1 MGYEHDPDYVL
12 TRFRA
17 GEFDYLEAAS
27 EVVETEFFRFLGAQ
41 RTLAALAESY
51 PSPRRKQEVPT
62 WFFLASNLSMR
73 LHGSH
78 SFHAYPYVIRCG
90 GMLNALGPELGHK
103 ATHPVSGDVTLSCAG
118 FNRKNHYDRQTPCD
132 ADFLRKFAKDTE
144 PERLEAWFN
153 GDVLRW
159 LHQQHGFDPEG
170 IFIGDASYVFVP
182 DNPRYQRS
190 VRLLFDE
197 HDHPLAAARLKEL
210 SPEAAARCR
219 WRRCYKLVSLLHTD
233 RERRR
238 VLRVAA
244 RLLPGNAHECPVLYA
259 LVDDVVATLG
269 RGVIRRLLL
278 DRGFLD
284 GARIA
289 DCKQRHGIDILIP
302 LRQDM
307 ALYQDALGLMALPEV
322 GFRPYH
328 PPARPP
334 LEPPRLPA
342 APAAVR
348 RREQRRQQTLKARA
362 AATPATSPEP
372 HPLRSEVAG
381 LAGFRSWS
389 SCAVPLSVI
398 LNREFDAAGQE
409 HLWMLLDTRP
419 LETED
424 DPARRRDE
432 YRLRTEIEE
441 GHRQLKCFWDLA
453 QFTSRHFALVLN
465 QLLFVLLAYNLL
477 QLYLLQQDRP
487 ELTRRTRPRVR
498 HQLLPSD
505 SVILI
510 YCHQRFATLAPL
522 AYTELVLTLAEEPR
536 RKILEQTRRL
546 RRQLVRELPHPRPP

>member
-1 MGYEHDPDYVL
+1 VCYEHDPEHVL
-12 TRFRA
+12 SRFRA

-41 RTLAALAESY
+41 GTLAALAARY

-73 LHGSH
+73 LHGSS
-78 SFHAYPYVIRCG
+78 SFHAYPYVVRCG
-90 GMLNALGPELGHK
+90 GMLNAFGPALGHK
-103 ATHPVSGDVTLSCAG
+103 AEHPDSGDVTLSCGG

-132 ADFLRKFAKDTE
+132 LDFLRKFAKDTD
-144 PERLEAWFN
+144 PAQLEAWFN
-153 GDVLRW
+153 RDALRL
-159 LHQQHGFDPEG
+159 LHQQQGFDPQG

-182 DNPRYQRS
+182 DNPRYERS
-190 VRLLFDE
+190 ARLLFDE
-197 HDHPLAAARLKEL
+197 HDHPLEAAHLAGL

-233 RERRR
+233 RPRRR
-238 VLRVAA
+238 LLRVAA
-244 RLLPGNAHECPVLYA
+244 RLLPGNAHECPVLYP

-269 RGVIRRLLL
+269 PGVIRRLLL

-289 DCKQRHGIDILIP
+289 DCKQRHGIDVLIP

-322 GFRPYH
+322 EFRPYQA
-328 PPARPP
+328 PARAP
-334 LEPPRLPA
+334 LTPPRLPQ

-348 RREQRRQQTLKARA
+348 RRELRRQATLRARA
-362 AATPATSPEP
+362 AAAPAAASGPRGV
-372 HPLRSEVAG
+372 HSEVAG
-381 LAGFRSWS
+381 IAGFQSWS
-389 SCAVPLSVI
+389 SCPVPLSVI
-398 LNREFDAAGQE
+398 VNRELDQAGQE
-409 HLWMLLDTRP
+409 QIWMLLDTQP
-419 LETED
+419 LQGPD

-432 YRLRTEIEE
+432 YALRTEIEE

-453 QFTSRHFALVLN
+453 DFTSRRFSLVLN
-465 QLLFVLLAYNLL
+465 QVLFVLLAYNLL

-510 YCHQRFATLAPL
+510 YCDQRFATISPL
-522 AYTELVLTLAEEPR
+522 AYTELLLTLAEEAR
-536 RKILEQTRRL
+536 LKILERTRRL
-546 RRQLVRELPHPRPP
+546 RRQLERELPHPRPP